1 MTGQSLDGRR
11 LRGARTRHLI
21 VESYLALLREELEL
35 PTAANVA
42 ARASCSMRSIFERF
56 GDLDALRRAAVDH
69 ALIEAHALAMPMRLD
84 GDRATRIDAHVASQS
99 ATCEHWL
106 PLRLLLARAQRDFPD
121 LADRLARARQANV
134 QRVKVIYRPEIDALP
149 VEARDHLPMVLA
161 TLASFES
168 WVQLRASLGH
178 SIDAARLAW
187 REAIDRLLPA
197 APVRAL

>member
-1 MTGQSLDGRR
+1 MAGPSLDGRR

-35 PTAANVA
+35 PTAAQVA
-42 ARASCSMRSIFERF
+42 ARASCSTRSIFERF
-56 GDLDALRRAAVDH
+56 GDLDTLRLAAVDH
-69 ALIEAHALAMPMRLD
+69 ALIEAHVLAMPMTLD
-84 GDRATRIDAHVASQS
+84 GDRATRIASHVKSQS

-121 LADRLARARQANV
+121 LRDRLVRARQANV
-134 QRVKVIYRPEIDALP
+134 QRVKAIYRPEIEALP
-149 VEARDHLPMVLA
+149 AAAREHLPMVLA

-187 REAIDRLLPA
+187 REAIDRLLPVTPLPA
-197 APVRAL
+197 G